1 MNVSVKSDLDRGAP
15 PPVERRLLR
24 CRGAGARVERSVLR
38 CRITVPRS
46 WKGSR
51 ASSALPVCALWLALA
66 AAPALAEPVWLTGE
80 VRAIEAEGIL
90 VPPSNSSPVVLR
102 YLVPEGSVVEPGE
115 VLVRIDPGQSA
126 AQVSQL
132 EAQIALLE
140 ATVARDLAVLEVT
153 AIDAERALVE
163 AEAALAKA
171 EVDAGIP
178 KAHLSALDFDR
189 YQGERQRAGR
199 EATLKRAEWE
209 AATAA
214 IARKRNDAALELDK
228 LRADLVYHQAQVAN
242 AEQRAETRGRVVY
255 GFDPMRGIRY
265 EEGASAYPGHRIGDV
280 VGESGMAVRA
290 HVLEPDRAGLAEGQ
304 SLRLDFDAL
313 PGQPASGRIER
324 ISGAPDAR
332 AQWGDGRYFTVDIT
346 LDPSAAALP
355 LLPGM
360 SVRIEAASP
369 PAAAETAP

>member
-1 MNVSVKSDLDRGAP
+1 MNVSVKSGRPGSGRLATGWRL
-15 PPVERRLLR
+15 RRDSAAELPS
-24 CRGAGARVERSVLR
+24 AMA
-38 CRITVPRS
+38 
-46 WKGSR
+46 SR
-51 ASSALPVCALWLALA
+51 TRSALRAVVLVALGAAL
-66 AAPALAEPVWLTGE
+66 PALAQPVWLTGE

-115 VLVRIDPGQSA
+115 VLVRIDPGESA
-126 AQVSQL
+126 AQVRQL
-132 EAQIALLE
+132 EAQIALLD

-163 AEAALAKA
+163 ADAALAKA
-171 EVDAGIP
+171 KVDAGIP
-178 KAHLSALDFDR
+178 KQHLSALDHDR
-189 YQGERQRAGR
+189 YQGELQRAGR
-199 EATLKRAEWE
+199 EATLKRTEWA

-214 IARKRNDAALELDK
+214 IARKRSDAALELDK

-255 GFDPMRGIRY
+255 GFDPMRGLRY

-290 HVLEPDRAGLAEGQ
+290 YALEPDRAGLAEGQ
-304 SLRLDFDAL
+304 TLRLDFDAL
-313 PGQPASGRIER
+313 PGQPARGQIER

-332 AQWGDGRYFTVDIT
+332 AQWGDGRYFTVDIR
-346 LDPSAAALP
+346 LDPAAAQLP

-360 SVRIEAASP
+360 SVRIEAAATPSTEG
-369 PAAAETAP
+369 AAP